1 MLHAASH
8 RSCRSSSKRASS
20 LSDLAHL
27 PPVISRAT
35 AAQAPLTHF
44 AMRLAQER
52 HSKSVARVKIAAK
65 SPLPQG
71 ARGYLTLPRTPT
83 TRLSRNGGGT
93 RPGHTAEEKRYARAE
108 QKRAGEEEE
117 RPGEIAIGLLEHAND
132 GRTGEPA
139 EIADRVDE
147 GEACC
152 GAGSGEGGSPCGRRL
167 WRKPGEWDRTS
178 DGRSS
183 FARPRHRCER
193 LRPGRTP
200 ARSSQRNP
208 APSLAS
214 GAAAD
219 RGGGRQLSHEHSS
232 SCRALIPPSS
242 RRSAGEA
249 RRSRASA
256 AFGPWWW
263 RSPLPF

>member
-1 MLHAASH
+1 M
-8 RSCRSSSKRASS
+8 
-20 LSDLAHL
+20 
-27 PPVISRAT
+27 
-35 AAQAPLTHF
+35 
-44 AMRLAQER
+44 
-52 HSKSVARVKIAAK
+52 
-65 SPLPQG
+65 
-71 ARGYLTLPRTPT
+71 TLPRTPT

-152 GAGSGEGGSPCGRRL
+152 GAGSGEGGSPCGRRR

-183 FARPRHRCER
+183 FARRATVASAFDPAELPHGHRSET
-193 LRPGRTP
+193 LPP
-200 ARSSQRNP
+200 A
-208 APSLAS
+208 SLAALPLIVVVGVNFLMS
-214 GAAAD
+214 IVVLPRLDTTFLAEERWGGTSLAGVGGIWAVVVALAAAILILVLTNLK
-219 RGGGRQLSHEHSS
+219 RLPALA
-232 SCRALIPPSS
+232 RA
-242 RRSAGEA
+242 
-249 RRSRASA
+249 
-256 AFGPWWW
+256 
-263 RSPLPF
+263 